1 MSDVNVNTS
10 WSSLPSSDTEYN
22 TVLGVAGYNPDDER
36 LFLSAQQVPGIARN
50 VTTEYARGFR
60 ITSGYDGIVLHD
72 AIPETDADLKTV
84 KFTMSTAGSAYDL
97 TDARCYVQFKNHY
110 TVDIASWALQA
121 EASDGTLT
129 TVASGGTIVAGA
141 AVQIDFK
148 NDYNAVRFIMTV
160 TYSGEVVYPK
170 FYKIGVNDP
179 IVKSG
184 SNPGTNVGMV
194 DYNRTAQGSG
204 YYKNA
209 PPTATMDVYMTL
221 VTSNNTVYYFYKTR
235 PYEQNHL
242 CVAWRTYA
250 GDTSYWYATPVH
262 VENDYY
268 YVSSND
274 PNYIHNT
281 FLSTGG
287 YTYETLADAQAAFT
301 GAASGGL
308 KTSDLNDYTGNMWQC
323 RMIANVAAISPGP
336 MATESEGGTEGD
348 FDITSDQITAP
359 GLPSEGY
366 AGTASMYLIDKTNLA
381 RLKLS
386 IFSANYW
393 QQWITNFNDA
403 VNSIVGILQIPVAG
417 SAIPAGAVEH
427 VRAANKE
434 LEWALG
440 TVTGYVE
447 GKPITN
453 RYIQVDCGTVDLHLF
468 WDSALD
474 LNPYTKLNIYI
485 PCVGMRTLDPDV
497 VMSHTLG
504 LYYNIDLMQGCALA
518 VLTIDGDYLEQY
530 PCSISTMFA
539 IYGEQFT
546 GLYQSVASTLA
557 TAAIGVTTAGSG
569 GAMAGAI
576 AGAATSAMAQ
586 KIHKGSAGTSA
597 SSMALL
603 YQKQPYVEI
612 LRPIQQLPRDYTKF
626 NAYPSYMTS
635 QLINLSGYVEV
646 QDIRLDD
653 IDCTD
658 AERTEL
664 MSMLQAGVIL

>member
-22 TVLGVAGYNPDDER
+22 TVLGVAGYDQDDNR

-72 AIPETDADLKTV
+72 AITETAADLKTV
-84 KFTMSTAGSAYDL
+84 KFTMSTAGTAYDL

-121 EASDGTLT
+121 QAADDTLT
-129 TVASGGTIVAGA
+129 TIASGDAIAAGA
-141 AVQIDFK
+141 SVQIDFK
-148 NDYNAVRFIMTV
+148 NDYNAARFIMTI
-160 TYSGEVVYPK
+160 TYSGGLTYGKWVPWTAAELGAYCTSSEQIWHMGNTTTQTSSTYQGDYDVDMYACVVTASNFIYLATK
-170 FYKIGVNDP
+170 DSSASNYFVYGRWFASWAGVWYGRNVQWSAAGNDNKVFANVIGFDG
-179 IVKSG
+179 VKSHLING
-184 SNPGTNVGMV
+184 SN
-194 DYNRTAQGSG
+194 
-204 YYKNA
+204 
-209 PPTATMDVYMTL
+209 
-221 VTSNNTVYYFYKTR
+221 
-235 PYEQNHL
+235 
-242 CVAWRTYA
+242 TYA
-250 GDTSYWYATPVH
+250 STSDA
-262 VENDYY
+262 
-268 YVSSND
+268 
-274 PNYIHNT
+274 
-281 FLSTGG
+281 
-287 YTYETLADAQAAFT
+287 LADFNNPT
-301 GAASGGL
+301 SGGL
-308 KTSDLNDYTGNMWQC
+308 NTADLSTYTGNMWQC

-336 MATESEGGTEGD
+336 MATESEGGTDGD
-348 FDITSDQITAP
+348 FDVTSDQITAP
-359 GLPSEGY
+359 ALPSEGY
-366 AGTASMYLIDKTNLA
+366 SGTASMYLVDKLNLN

-386 IFSANYW
+386 IFSANFW

-403 VNSIVGILQIPVAG
+403 VNSIVGILQIPVDA
-417 SAIPAGAVEH
+417 SAITTGALEH

-434 LEWALG
+434 LEWTLA
-440 TVTGYVE
+440 TYSGYVE
-447 GKPITN
+447 GKPIRS
-453 RYIQVDCGTVDLHLF
+453 RYISVDCGTVDLHLF

-497 VMSHTLG
+497 VMGHTLG

-658 AERTEL
+658 AERSEL
-664 MSMLQAGVIL
+664 MSMLQSGVIL

>member
-1 MSDVNVNTS
+1 MSDVNINTS

-22 TVLGVAGYNPDDER
+22 TVLGVAGYDPDDNR
-36 LFLSAQQVPGIARN
+36 LFLSAQQTPNIARN
-50 VTTEYARGFR
+50 VTTEYARGFSLK
-60 ITSGYDGIVLHD
+60 SGYDGIVTHD
-72 AIPETDADLKTV
+72 AMTESSADLRTV
-84 KFTMSTAGSAYDL
+84 KFTMSAAGSAYDL
-97 TDARCYVQFKNHY
+97 ADARCYVQFKNRY
-110 TVDIASWALQA
+110 SVEISSWALQA
-121 EASDGTLT
+121 QAEDETLT
-129 TVASGGTIVAGA
+129 TVASGSTIAAGGE
-141 AVQIDFK
+141 VQIDFK
-148 NDYNAVRFIMTV
+148 NDYNAARFIMTI
-160 TYSGEVVYPK
+160 TYPEGSPGEYVP
-170 FYKIGVNDP
+170 
-179 IVKSG
+179 S
-184 SNPGTNVGMV
+184 
-194 DYNRTAQGSG
+194 SG
-204 YYKNA
+204 YWVHLPPHTSHTVVGSSTYTLENISDADMWACHASAMSSSLAVCSFAEVNNKSFKYRGNILNLVYGYNLNGHTYYHSYTSWANSNA
-209 PPTATMDVYMTL
+209 
-221 VTSNNTVYYFYKTR
+221 VTFDG
-235 PYEQNHL
+235 
-242 CVAWRTYA
+242 VAWPNSSFSTNSQATAAFYA
-250 GDTSYWYATPVH
+250 GSWTP
-262 VENDYY
+262 
-268 YVSSND
+268 
-274 PNYIHNT
+274 
-281 FLSTGG
+281 
-287 YTYETLADAQAAFT
+287 
-301 GAASGGL
+301 GAPGL
-308 KTSDLNDYTGNMWQC
+308 KTNDFNEYTGNVWQC

-359 GLPSEGY
+359 ALPSEGY
-366 AGTASMYLIDKTNLA
+366 AGTASMYLVDKLNLNH
-381 RLKLS
+381 LKLS
-386 IFSANYW
+386 IFSANFW

-403 VNSIVGILQIPVAG
+403 VNSIVGILQIPVDA
-417 SAIPAGAVEH
+417 SVIPTGALEH

-434 LEWALG
+434 LEWTLA
-440 TVTGYVE
+440 TYSGYVE
-447 GKPITN
+447 GKKIQS
-453 RYIQVDCGTVDLHLF
+453 RYISVDCGTVDLHLF

-485 PCVGMRTLDPDV
+485 PCVGIRTLDPDV
-497 VMSHTLG
+497 VMGHTLG

-626 NAYPSYMTS
+626 SAYPSYMTS

-664 MSMLQAGVIL
+664 MNMLQSGVIL

>member
-22 TVLGVAGYNPDDER
+22 TVLGVAGYNTDDER

-60 ITSGYDGIVLHD
+60 ITSGYDGIVMHD
-72 AIPETDADLKTV
+72 AITETAADIKTV

-97 TDARCYVQFKNHY
+97 NDARCYVQFKNHY

-121 EASDGTLT
+121 EASDDTLT
-129 TVASGGTIVAGA
+129 TIASGGTIAAGA

-148 NDYNAVRFIMTV
+148 NDYNAVRFIMTI
-160 TYSGEVVYPK
+160 TYSGDKILPSGWQMIEAGDVYLTGANSGVW
-170 FYKIGVNDP
+170 FSQTSGGASNYKGYFSNLNANNRNVYTCLEDNTTRYFEAG
-179 IVKSG
+179 STAG
-184 SNPGTNVGMV
+184 SNPFSHNATNSTYRGIK
-194 DYNRTAQGSG
+194 YG
-204 YYKNA
+204 
-209 PPTATMDVYMTL
+209 
-221 VTSNNTVYYFYKTR
+221 TSNLSIPNAGSNYY
-235 PYEQNHL
+235 
-242 CVAWRTYA
+242 
-250 GDTSYWYATPVH
+250 GSYSAA
-262 VENDYY
+262 
-268 YVSSND
+268 
-274 PNYIHNT
+274 I
-281 FLSTGG
+281 
-287 YTYETLADAQAAFT
+287 DALLDAP
-301 GAASGGL
+301 SGGL
-308 KTSDLNDYTGNMWQC
+308 NTSDLTDYTGNMWQC

-359 GLPSEGY
+359 ALPSEGY

-386 IFSANYW
+386 IFSANFW

-403 VNSIVGILQIPVAG
+403 VNSIVGILQIPVDA
-417 SAIPAGAVEH
+417 SAITTGSLEH

-447 GKPITN
+447 GKPIQS
-453 RYIQVDCGTVDLHLF
+453 RYISVDCGTVNLHLF

-497 VMSHTLG
+497 VMGHTLG

-518 VLTIDGDYLEQY
+518 VLTLDGDYMEQY

-664 MSMLQAGVIL
+664 MSMLQSGVIL

>member
-22 TVLGVAGYNPDDER
+22 TVLGAAGYDPDGAQ
-36 LFLSAQQVPGIARN
+36 LFLSAQQTPNPART

-60 ITSGYDGIVLHD
+60 ITSGYDGIVIHD
-72 AIPETDADLKTV
+72 AIAESSKALKTV
-84 KFTMSTAGSAYDL
+84 VFTMSLAGSAYDV

-110 TVDIASWALQA
+110 AVAVTNW
-121 EASDGTLT
+121 TLT
-129 TVASGGTIVAGA
+129 ANGGVTIANGSNIPSGGLLQV
-141 AVQIDFK
+141 DFK
-148 NDYNAVRFIMTV
+148 NDYDTKRFILTLEFLGDPTGNYVVNGHLWRDIIGTTFNDGNYITQCNPVGSAPAGWYARVTTV
-160 TYSGEVVYPK
+160 PGGMAIVTNIPYGTSG
-170 FYKIGVNDP
+170 FYGLTIRRNAGSGV
-179 IVKSG
+179 SFGG
-184 SNPGTNVGMV
+184 SNFGGYVCGQVTNWGMPTSFEQQYDGYTEAINDYLNGTVEPE
-194 DYNRTAQGSG
+194 QGS
-204 YYKNA
+204 A
-209 PPTATMDVYMTL
+209 I
-221 VTSNNTVYYFYKTR
+221 
-235 PYEQNHL
+235 
-242 CVAWRTYA
+242 
-250 GDTSYWYATPVH
+250 DTSDFD
-262 VENDYY
+262 N
-268 YVSSND
+268 
-274 PNYIHNT
+274 
-281 FLSTGG
+281 
-287 YTYETLADAQAAFT
+287 
-301 GAASGGL
+301 
-308 KTSDLNDYTGNMWQC
+308 YTGPVWQC
-323 RMIANVAAISPGP
+323 RLIVNVAAISPGP

-359 GLPSEGY
+359 ALPSEGY
-366 AGTASMYLIDKTNLA
+366 AGTASMYLVDKLNLN

-386 IFSANYW
+386 IFSANFW

-403 VNSIVGILQIPVAG
+403 VNSIVGILQIPVDA
-417 SAIPAGAVEH
+417 SAIATGSLEH

-440 TVTGYVE
+440 TVSGYVE
-447 GKPITN
+447 GKPIQS
-453 RYIQVDCGTVDLHLF
+453 RYISVDCGTVDLHLF

-485 PCVGMRTLDPDV
+485 PCVGMRALDADV
-497 VMSHTLG
+497 VMGHTLG
-504 LYYNIDLMQGCALA
+504 LYYNVDLMQGCALA
-518 VLTIDGDYLEQY
+518 VLTLDGDYLEQY

-658 AERTEL
+658 AERSEL
-664 MSMLQAGVIL
+664 MSMLQSGVIL

>member
-1 MSDVNVNTS
+1 MSDVHTSTS
-10 WSSLPSSDTEYN
+10 WTNLPSSDTEYN
-22 TVLGVAGYNPDDER
+22 TVLGAAGYDPDDNR

-72 AIPETDADLKTV
+72 AITETAADLKTV
-84 KFTMSTAGSAYDL
+84 KFTMSTAGTAYDL

-110 TVDIASWALQA
+110 SVDISSWALQA
-121 EASDGTLT
+121 QAEDDTLT
-129 TVASGGTIVAGA
+129 TIASGSSIAAGA
-141 AVQIDFK
+141 VVQIDFK
-148 NDYNAVRFIMTV
+148 NDYNAARFIMTI
-160 TYSGEVVYPK
+160 TYSGEPVTTVSYPLAPGAEFTYGDRKLKNMLTDITLYLTPTDENVSGLYISTFSTTFPTSGNVLGYFNGSLWGYTSAGNLSSAKTTYNGFVYFK
-170 FYKIGVNDP
+170 NMQTFYQISQGLVAAGYSRVHGNSGNASVMGPLLYDGAVIG
-179 IVKSG
+179 G
-184 SNPGTNVGMV
+184 
-194 DYNRTAQGSG
+194 
-204 YYKNA
+204 
-209 PPTATMDVYMTL
+209 
-221 VTSNNTVYYFYKTR
+221 
-235 PYEQNHL
+235 
-242 CVAWRTYA
+242 
-250 GDTSYWYATPVH
+250 
-262 VENDYY
+262 
-268 YVSSND
+268 
-274 PNYIHNT
+274 
-281 FLSTGG
+281 LST
-287 YTYETLADAQAAFT
+287 A
-301 GAASGGL
+301 
-308 KTSDLNDYTGNMWQC
+308 DLNDYTGNMWQC

-348 FDITSDQITAP
+348 FDVTSDQITAP
-359 GLPSEGY
+359 ALPSEGY
-366 AGTASMYLIDKTNLA
+366 SGTASMYLVDKLNLN

-386 IFSANYW
+386 IFSANFW

-403 VNSIVGILQIPVAG
+403 VNSIVGILQIPVDA
-417 SAIPAGAVEH
+417 SAITTGSLEH

-434 LEWALG
+434 LEWTLA
-440 TVTGYVE
+440 TYSGYVE
-447 GKPITN
+447 GKPIQN
-453 RYIQVDCGTVDLHLF
+453 RYISVDCGTVNLHLF

-485 PCVGMRTLDPDV
+485 PCVGIRTLDPDV
-497 VMSHTLG
+497 VMGHTLG

-626 NAYPSYMTS
+626 NAYPSYMTA

-658 AERTEL
+658 AERAEL
-664 MSMLQAGVIL
+664 MSMLQSGVIL